1 MAGDTHGAEE
11 TDARNGPEP
20 QTQGREAG
28 DTASGSQQVVGD
40 DFEAQLAAKGKRM
53 AKLSAQVAKAAKA
66 VEATVA
72 LSGQIETLK
81 QQIANEW
88 VEFALKAAGAHD
100 VRAARALRDDYE
112 ETEGERTAA
121 MAEACP
127 WLFEDRKSSPVPLLR
142 LLLIHL
148 AEQRGLNPPGRRAQ
162 PLALGEH
169 REAHGKEGLL
179 P

>member
-1 MAGDTHGAEE
+1 MTL
-11 TDARNGPEP
+11 RPSWR
-20 QTQGREAG
+20 QR
-28 DTASGSQQVVGD
+28 
-40 DFEAQLAAKGKRM
+40 GKRI

-100 VRAARALRDDYE
+100 VWAARALRDDYE

-127 WLFEDRKSSPVPLLR
+127 WLFEGRKSSPVPLLR
-142 LLLIHL
+142 LLLIHF
-148 AEQRGLNPPGRRAQ
+148 AEQRSLNPPGRRAR

>member
-1 MAGDTHGAEE
+1 MTL
-11 TDARNGPEP
+11 RPSWR
-20 QTQGREAG
+20 QR
-28 DTASGSQQVVGD
+28 
-40 DFEAQLAAKGKRM
+40 GKRI

-127 WLFEDRKSSPVPLLR
+127 WLFEGRKSSPVPLLR
-142 LLLIHL
+142 LLLIHF
-148 AEQRGLNPPGRRAQ
+148 AEQRSLNPPGRRAQ

>member
-1 MAGDTHGAEE
+1 MTL
-11 TDARNGPEP
+11 RPSWR
-20 QTQGREAG
+20 QR
-28 DTASGSQQVVGD
+28 
-40 DFEAQLAAKGKRM
+40 GKRI

-72 LSGQIETLK
+72 LSGQIENLK

-100 VRAARALRDDYE
+100 VWAARALRDDYE

-121 MAEACP
+121 IAEACS
-127 WLFEDRKSSPVPLLR
+127 WLFEGRKSSPVPLLR
-142 LLLIHL
+142 LLLIHF

-162 PLALGEH
+162 PLVLEAY